1 MNKSGTNWILVACLI
16 FLVAHAAALPQPYS
30 TEGTSKITA
39 TPGITECS
47 SNLCSGNETGSTLT
61 VAGEMDAL
69 KNRSPRIIVIEH
81 NVLRGK
87 PLYVN
92 KPSPDLL
99 KRTVRIWKFNEKI
112 TVSTQSATEF
122 FGRAPIVSESTGML
136 LSPDE
141 TVTAAGTNITMI
153 LEYPASQDNYDVLLD
168 SKTGQVS
175 NSLTGKVLF
184 DLKDTSSSSA
194 DESLAAF
201 LDAINND
208 QGKDSFTLYR
218 VNITEP
224 FIRVN
229 PVTSMTKGPSLN
241 ITGTTNLPADD
252 ALIGKLQSSN
262 LFNHYKGPSST
273 IHVVAG
279 DRSENTWSWI
289 IRTDTL
295 PLSEYF
301 LSVEPR
307 DQNVNVFAVSNLFS
321 VLPENGTPVNEL
333 GYFGI
338 RSNGGSL
345 KSCNINQPFCN
356 GSLGFDIDFIGQYDR
371 VVQFYDPDSLNITDA
386 AIIKKCGAT
395 SWIPPKTVNTIAV
408 TIHRVNNKTL
418 IFDPVEN
425 VCFTD
430 SRYVDLLHMWSCGGC
445 KYGLIINFS
454 YPNPSIAYP
463 KIAYPKKEMYYMIG
477 TGYLWQDAMNVTPQI
492 TASNVTGVDYS
503 GKIIFISDDRL
514 NVTRTPKR
522 SLEGDNGT
530 RSPHSTPKAS
540 ILVFPVLCA
549 IAFVSLIQ
557 SAGKKRKD

>member
-1 MNKSGTNWILVACLI
+1 MNKSGKNWILVACLI
-16 FLVAHAAALPQPYS
+16 FLIVHTAALPQPDS
-30 TEGTSKITA
+30 TDGNSKIPA
-39 TPGITECS
+39 TPGESDCIS
-47 SNLCSGNETGSTLT
+47 GLCNGNETGSNLT
-61 VAGEMDAL
+61 AAGELDTL
-69 KNRSPRIIVIEH
+69 KNRSPRIVIIEL

-87 PLYVN
+87 SLYVN
-92 KPSPDLL
+92 KPSPELL
-99 KRTVRIWKFNEKI
+99 KRTVRIWKFSEKI

-122 FGRAPIVSESTGML
+122 FNRAPIGSESTGML
-136 LSPDE
+136 LRPDE
-141 TVTAAGTNITMI
+141 TVTAAGPNTTMI
-153 LEYPASQDNYDVLLD
+153 LEYPASQDNYDILLD

-184 DLKDTSSSSA
+184 HLKETSSSSV
-194 DESLAAF
+194 DGSLAAF
-201 LDAINND
+201 LDAINNE
-208 QGKDSFTLYR
+208 QGKDSFTLYQ

-224 FIRVN
+224 YIQVN

-252 ALIGKLQSSN
+252 AIIGNLRSSN
-262 LFNHYKGPSST
+262 LFNHYKGSSST
-273 IHVVAG
+273 IHVVVG

-307 DQNVNVFAVSNLFS
+307 DQNVDVFAVSKLFS
-321 VLPENGTPVNEL
+321 ILPENGTPINEL

-338 RSNGGSL
+338 QGNGGTL
-345 KSCNINQPFCN
+345 KSCNISQPFCN

-395 SWIPPKTVNTIAV
+395 PWAPPKTVDTITVA
-408 TIHRVNNKTL
+408 IHRVNNKTL
-418 IFDPVEN
+418 VFDPVEN

-430 SRYVDLLHMWSCGGC
+430 FRNVDLLHLMRGCGNC
-445 KYGLIINFS
+445 KYGLNIKFS
-454 YPNPSIAYP
+454 YPNPSIVSQ
-463 KIAYPKKEMYYMIG
+463 KKEVYYMIG
-477 TGYLWQDAMNVTPQI
+477 TGYLWKDSVNPTRQNMAAN
-492 TASNVTGVDYS
+492 ATGVDNG
-503 GKIIFISDDRL
+503 GKTIFISDDRL

-530 RSPHSTPKAS
+530 RSPTSTPKAS
-540 ILVFPVLCA
+540 ILVFPVLGA

-557 SAGKKRKD
+557 SARKKRKD